1 MARITAVI
9 DIGSNSARMVV
20 FERTSRFGFYLLKE
34 IKSKVRISEG
44 AYENGGALQP
54 KAMERAVSA
63 IKEFLSIA
71 NSYKARKILCV
82 ATSAVRDAPNKS
94 EFLARVRRDTGLNI
108 KVIDGSKEAYYG
120 AVAALNMLKI
130 EDAITVDIGGG
141 STEMALIKNGKIEDL
156 ISLNLGTV
164 RLKELVFD
172 KNLPLDEAIKF
183 VKSELEKAPSHFK
196 AKTIIGIGGT
206 NRALSNAIMAMTD
219 YPVDTLHGFEFS
231 LYENLHFFD
240 ALIASK
246 VGKLKNFKIKP
257 ERYDVIREGALII
270 RYIIDKINAD
280 KMIASGV
287 GVREG
292 VFLADLLRNQNN
304 KFPKNFSPSLRS
316 LLDRFGPDEYAAKQL
331 TQTAKKLFTALKD
344 VHKLDEKWLWYLS
357 NAAKLLNIGVYLNF
371 YSHRHHSY
379 YMILNNLDYGFTH
392 IDKLVIASIV
402 KYHGKKFSTLE
413 KDSFYNMLKP
423 YEEIIKWLSTI
434 LSIAEALT
442 IDKSKQK
449 LDISY
454 KKGCI
459 EIKSDKKMHL
469 AHEKLKLL
477 LKGSGLNFCIVKM
490 AAM

>member
-20 FERTSRFGFYLLKE
+20 FERTSRFGFHLLKE

-54 KAMERAVSA
+54 EAMERAVNA
-63 IKEFLSIA
+63 MEGFLSIA
-71 NSYKARKILCV
+71 NGYKARKILCV

-94 EFLARVRRDTGLNI
+94 EFLATVKKQTGISI
-108 KVIDGSKEAYYG
+108 KVIDGPKEARYG

-130 EDAITVDIGGG
+130 DDAITVDIGGG

-156 ISLNLGTV
+156 ISLSLGTV

-172 KNLPLDEAIKF
+172 KNLPLDEAVKF
-183 VKSELEKAPSHFK
+183 VQTELSRVPSHFK
-196 AKTIIGIGGT
+196 SQTVIGIGGT
-206 NRALSNAIMAMTD
+206 NRALSNAIMDISD

-231 LYENLHFFD
+231 LTEYSSFIDNL
-240 ALIASK
+240 ISSK
-246 VGKLKNFKIKP
+246 VGKLKNFGIKP

-270 RYIIDKINAD
+270 KSVIDKVGAS

-292 VFLADLLRNQNN
+292 VFLSDLLRNQND

-316 LLDRFGPDEYAAKQL
+316 LLDRFGSNEYATKQITNAAKL
-331 TQTAKKLFTALKD
+331 IFAATKD
-344 VHKLDEKWLWYLS
+344 IHKLDDRELTHLS
-357 NAAKLLNIGVYLNF
+357 CAAKLLNIGIYLNF
-371 YSHRHHSY
+371 YSHRYHSHY
-379 YMILNNLDYGFTH
+379 LVLNNLDYGFTH

-402 KYHGKKFSTLE
+402 KYHGKKFSGLDND
-413 KDSFYNMLKP
+413 KFSGMLKP
-423 YEEIIKWLSTI
+423 YENKIKWLSII

-442 IDKSKQK
+442 VDKSGARLQ
-449 LDISY
+449 
-454 KKGCI
+454 
-459 EIKSDKKMHL
+459 IKYEKDCLHITSDKKIYL
-469 AHEKLKLL
+469 AAEKLKLL
-477 LKGSGLNFCIVKM
+477 LKGSGLNFHIETL
-490 AAM
+490 